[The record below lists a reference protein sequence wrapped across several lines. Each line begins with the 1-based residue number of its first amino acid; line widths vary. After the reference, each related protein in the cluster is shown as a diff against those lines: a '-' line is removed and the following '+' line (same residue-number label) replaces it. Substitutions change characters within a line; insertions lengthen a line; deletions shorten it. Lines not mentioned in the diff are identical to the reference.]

1 MVSQAVKVTTP
12 ISIIGKLSNFSS
24 VLKLPYKI
32 LGRKVCSV
40 DAGFTL
46 MELIVVCILT
56 ALFLTVAVPTLRNTL
71 YVNELDASA
80 RKIVGTIQELRHL
93 AVREHKA
100 YLLHFDLDE
109 NRLWYEP
116 DGTLD
121 SFAEEPKTGVQLPD
135 GIRFISVIPHS
146 GSAGRSGK
154 TTLWVSKQGYMDQT
168 LVHLSDTGGNTLTLF
183 FSPFSGSAR
192 VYDGYVED
200 L

>member
-1 MVSQAVKVTTP
+1 MVSQVERVTTQ
-12 ISIIGKLSNFSS
+12 ISITGKSS
-24 VLKLPYKI
+24 RSGVLKFQRNVLD
-32 LGRKVCSV
+32 RKDCAA

-80 RKIVGTIQELRHL
+80 RKIMGTVQELRHL

-109 NRLWYEP
+109 NRLWHEP

-121 SFAEEPKTGVQLPD
+121 PFVEEPKTGLKLPD
-135 GIRFISVIPHS
+135 GIRFRSVVPHS
-146 GSAGRSGK
+146 GSAGSSGK
-154 TTLWVSKQGYMDQT
+154 TTLWVTKQGYMDQT
-168 LVHLSDTGGNTLTLF
+168 LVHLSDSDGNTLTLY

-192 VYDGYVED
+192 VYDGYIDE

>member
-1 MVSQAVKVTTP
+1 MVSQVVRVTTQ
-12 ISIIGKLSNFSS
+12 ISIIGKLSKFG
-24 VLKLPYKI
+24 VLRLQQQTV
-32 LGRKVCSV
+32 GRKVRSAE
-40 DAGFTL
+40 AGFTL

-80 RKIVGTIQELRHL
+80 RKIVGTVQELRHL

-109 NRLWYEP
+109 HRLWHEP

-121 SFAEEPKTGVQLPD
+121 PFAEEPKTGLKLPD
-135 GIRFISVIPHS
+135 GIRFRSVVPHS
-146 GSAGRSGK
+146 GNAESRGK
-154 TTLWVSKQGYMDQT
+154 TTLWVTKQGYMDQT
-168 LVHLSDTGGNTLTLF
+168 LVHLSDSDGNTLTLF